1 MLSISHKEL
10 ERKVEKL
17 KHVKWAVMQ
26 PKIKKVITFFLYV
39 NLVNKSYW
47 IGEGRLKE
55 GWA

>member
-26 PKIKKVITFFLYV
+26 PKLKKSHNFLYV

>member
-1 MLSISHKEL
+1 MLSISRKEL

-26 PKIKKVITFFLYV
+26 PKTRKVIT
-39 NLVNKSYW
+39 LVNKSYW